1 MRKYLRVYKECIKI
15 NIARA
20 LTYRSN
26 FVLYNFITLIS
37 NILFPLVSLLI
48 YGSGAEF
55 PGWSLY
61 EIILIQA
68 IFTMSTGI
76 SNIVFGGLLWTTMD
90 HVIEGSLE
98 IVLIKPLD
106 CLFF

>member
-48 YGSGAEF
+48 YGSGLSSQAG
-55 PGWSLY
+55 PYMRLY
-61 EIILIQA
+61 
-68 IFTMSTGI
+68 
-76 SNIVFGGLLWTTMD
+76 
-90 HVIEGSLE
+90 
-98 IVLIKPLD
+98 
-106 CLFF
+106 

>member
-48 YGSGAEF
+48 YGSG
-55 PGWSLY
+55 
-61 EIILIQA
+61 
-68 IFTMSTGI
+68 
-76 SNIVFGGLLWTTMD
+76 
-90 HVIEGSLE
+90 
-98 IVLIKPLD
+98 
-106 CLFF
+106 

>member
-26 FVLYNFITLIS
+26 FVCTIYYTDLIY
-37 NILFPLVSLLI
+37 FSLGQPLI

-61 EIILIQA
+61 EIILIQY
-68 IFTMSTGI
+68 IYNVHRYI
-76 SNIVFGGLLWTTMD
+76 KHCLWRTIMD
-90 HVIEGSLE
+90 YYG
-98 IVLIKPLD
+98 P
-106 CLFF
+106 CY